1 MPSTENSYFGVLFSV
16 VLANVINFMTIPTCN
31 FWLQKIVVVH
41 SSSTMWYILGC
52 KRTLF
57 LKLSYSVPSLA
68 EHG

>member
-31 FWLQKIVVVH
+31 FWLQKIGTVH
-41 SSSTMWYILGC
+41 SFSTIRYILEP

-57 LKLSYSVPSLA
+57 LKFSYTVPFLA
-68 EHG
+68 KLG